1 MQPRDLEDVE
11 VDEDMELDDE
21 LCRDIQMKLP
31 DCLWQLDYVGRY
43 AAGKFNED
51 FASLDS
57 GERFLFGVI
66 EVPFTE
72 EAGSFT
78 WGVWAEVAPADHDA
92 YLLSF
97 QSEMAEG
104 RVMAG
109 RIANDIPGSPDAVG
123 ARVELVLHADRR
135 PEIRVWKAVS
145 QSCRLEVCRSPSMR
159 RSINCCS
166 PRTILRK
173 KPVMNGLKKRLF
185 VRRCSNK
192 VSSS

>member
-97 QSEMAEG
+97 L
-104 RVMAG
+104 
-109 RIANDIPGSPDAVG
+109 AVLMRLALG
-123 ARVELVLHADRR
+123 WSLYCMQIADRKS
-135 PEIRVWKAVS
+135 EYWKAVS

>member
-78 WGVWAEVAPADHDA
+78 WGD
-92 YLLSF
+92 
-97 QSEMAEG
+97 G
-104 RVMAG
+104 RKIVP
-109 RIANDIPGSPDAVG
+109 RITMLICCPSRAKWPRAV
-123 ARVELVLHADRR
+123 
-135 PEIRVWKAVS
+135 
-145 QSCRLEVCRSPSMR
+145 
-159 RSINCCS
+159 
-166 PRTILRK
+166 
-173 KPVMNGLKKRLF
+173 
-185 VRRCSNK
+185 
-192 VSSS
+192 

>member
-78 WGVWAEVAPADHDA
+78 WGGSRSRGSRCLSA
-92 YLLSF
+92 LLPERNGRGPCDGRTNRQRYSR
-97 QSEMAEG
+97 QS
-104 RVMAG
+104 
-109 RIANDIPGSPDAVG
+109 
-123 ARVELVLHADRR
+123 
-135 PEIRVWKAVS
+135 
-145 QSCRLEVCRSPSMR
+145 
-159 RSINCCS
+159 
-166 PRTILRK
+166 
-173 KPVMNGLKKRLF
+173 
-185 VRRCSNK
+185 
-192 VSSS
+192 

>member
-66 EVPFTE
+66 EVPYT
-72 EAGSFT
+72 
-78 WGVWAEVAPADHDA
+78 
-92 YLLSF
+92 
-97 QSEMAEG
+97 
-104 RVMAG
+104 
-109 RIANDIPGSPDAVG
+109 
-123 ARVELVLHADRR
+123 
-135 PEIRVWKAVS
+135 
-145 QSCRLEVCRSPSMR
+145 
-159 RSINCCS
+159 
-166 PRTILRK
+166 
-173 KPVMNGLKKRLF
+173 
-185 VRRCSNK
+185 
-192 VSSS
+192 

>member
-78 WGVWAEVAPADHDA
+78 
-92 YLLSF
+92 S
-97 QSEMAEG
+97 G
-104 RVMAG
+104 RKSLP
-109 RIANDIPGSPDAVG
+109 RITMLI
-123 ARVELVLHADRR
+123 
-135 PEIRVWKAVS
+135 
-145 QSCRLEVCRSPSMR
+145 CSPSR
-159 RSINCCS
+159 AKW
-166 PRTILRK
+166 PRA
-173 KPVMNGLKKRLF
+173 V
-185 VRRCSNK
+185 
-192 VSSS
+192 

>member
-78 WGVWAEVAPADHDA
+78 WGR
-92 YLLSF
+92 LGGSRSRGSRCLSAVLP
-97 QSEMAEG
+97 ERNG
-104 RVMAG
+104 RGPCDGQDESLTIFLAVL
-109 RIANDIPGSPDAVG
+109 SAVG

-135 PEIRVWKAVS
+135 PEIRV
-145 QSCRLEVCRSPSMR
+145 LEGSLAKLQARGMS
-159 RSINCCS
+159 
-166 PRTILRK
+166 LAEHEALDK
-173 KPVMNGLKKRLF
+173 LLF
-185 VRRCSNK
+185 PEDDIEEETGDEWPEETTVRPTLQ
-192 VSSS
+192 

>member
-109 RIANDIPGSPDAVG
+109 RIANDIPGSPDAAG

-145 QSCRLEVCRSPSMR
+145 QSCRLEACRSPSMR
-159 RSINCCS
+159 RSIKCCS
-166 PRTILRK
+166 PRTIWRK
-173 KPVMNGLKKRLF
+173 KPVRNGLKKGRF
-185 VRRCSNK
+185 VRRCSNTA
-192 VSSS
+192 S

>member
-66 EVPFTE
+66 
-72 EAGSFT
+72 
-78 WGVWAEVAPADHDA
+78 
-92 YLLSF
+92 
-97 QSEMAEG
+97 
-104 RVMAG
+104 
-109 RIANDIPGSPDAVG
+109 
-123 ARVELVLHADRR
+123 
-135 PEIRVWKAVS
+135 
-145 QSCRLEVCRSPSMR
+145 
-159 RSINCCS
+159 
-166 PRTILRK
+166 RK
-173 KPVMNGLKKRLF
+173 KREASPGASGRKSLPRITMLICCPSRAKWPRAV
-185 VRRCSNK
+185 
-192 VSSS
+192 

>member
-11 VDEDMELDDE
+11 VDEEMELDDE

-72 EAGSFT
+72 ETGSFT
-78 WGVWAEVAPADHDA
+78 WGVWAEVSPADHDA

-109 RIANDIPGSPDAVG
+109 RIANDIPGSPDAAG

-135 PEIRVWKAVS
+135 PEIRV
-145 QSCRLEVCRSPSMR
+145 LEGSLAKLQARGMSLAEHEALDKVLFPEDD
-159 RSINCCS
+159 IEEETGEEW
-166 PRTILRK
+166 PEEGTLR
-173 KPVMNGLKKRLF
+173 PTLQ
-185 VRRCSNK
+185 
-192 VSSS
+192 